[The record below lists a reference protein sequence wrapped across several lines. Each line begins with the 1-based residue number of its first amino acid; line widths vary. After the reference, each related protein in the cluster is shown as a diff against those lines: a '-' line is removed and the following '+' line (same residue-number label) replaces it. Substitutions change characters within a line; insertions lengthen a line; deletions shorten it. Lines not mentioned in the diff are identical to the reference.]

1 MTKQTVLGVARE
13 VVVVVVLAAVLSAAM
28 HAVLETVR
36 VEGFSMETTLD
47 DHDYLV
53 ATTIDYRLHGPSRG
67 DIVVVVPSQ
76 RGQRNLIKRVVGLPG
91 DHLVVRGTQ
100 VCIDR
105 RPLGEPYLNAD
116 LVDGS
121 ASAQVDEIIPPGQY
135 FVMGDNRGNSLD
147 SRSFGPVSAGRIE
160 AHAWLRL
167 LPLARL
173 GPVGGAPPTL
183 SAPGAPC
190 L

>member
-1 MTKQTVLGVARE
+1 
-13 VVVVVVLAAVLSAAM
+13 M

-67 DIVVVVPSQ
+67 DVVVVVPSQ
-76 RGQRNLIKRVVGLPG
+76 AGQRNLIKRVVGLPG
-91 DHLVVRGTQ
+91 DHLVIRGTQ

-105 RPLGEPYLNAD
+105 RPLDEPYLNAG

-121 ASAQVDEIIPPGQY
+121 PSAQVDEIIPPGQY

-173 GPVGGAPPTL
+173 GSVGGAPPML